1 MLKQASKFE
10 ADLAKNN
17 PRVHAVLVRLGK
29 LVEEEQTK
37 FSTGLEELKEQVKV
51 ASVKSMMRLRRT
63 QAAQKNVALSSE
75 VSKTNSL
82 HADDFLKID
91 NSTTP
96 LKEETL
102 IKQGHDFR
110 VWRQRHFV
118 LRPEGVFYY
127 ENEHEFR
134 SHPDKPR
141 GRVMFCDLV
150 CPSGQ
155 AADEVPRF
163 MYMMLNRP
171 HVFCLHTEDRT
182 FVVSTPSKES
192 LKSWVASVNT
202 AFSKFMSQQAQRS
215 ALMDAAWVVESPEIW
230 TVVNKLTSNSASVD
244 QVLGELLLMLQAQ
257 FEDDVWHLRQMYIKR
272 KAFDAWKAR
281 VHYSKYRDP
290 INKESDLS

>member
-1 MLKQASKFE
+1 
-10 ADLAKNN
+10 
-17 PRVHAVLVRLGK
+17 
-29 LVEEEQTK
+29 
-37 FSTGLEELKEQVKV
+37 
-51 ASVKSMMRLRRT
+51 
-63 QAAQKNVALSSE
+63 
-75 VSKTNSL
+75 
-82 HADDFLKID
+82 
-91 NSTTP
+91 
-96 LKEETL
+96 
-102 IKQGHDFR
+102 
-110 VWRQRHFV
+110 
-118 LRPEGVFYY
+118 
-127 ENEHEFR
+127 
-134 SHPDKPR
+134 
-141 GRVMFCDLV
+141 MFCDLV

-257 FEDDVWHLRQMYIKR
+257 FEEDVWHLRQMYIKR